1 MTGRPVTPIGAHQS
15 KSAKI
20 CASIKKELEGG
31 KCSRTFRKILER
43 QNMQN
48 QANAKHF
55 SNSEDIFKSNKNVLE
70 KLKTKEDSS
79 SNTTTYKFLSKIC
92 NKKNLQSS

>member
-1 MTGRPVTPIGAHQS
+1 
-15 KSAKI
+15 
-20 CASIKKELEGG
+20 
-31 KCSRTFRKILER
+31 
-43 QNMQN
+43 MQN

-92 NKKNLQSS
+92 NKKNLQSSWSNIW

>member
-1 MTGRPVTPIGAHQS
+1 
-15 KSAKI
+15 
-20 CASIKKELEGG
+20 
-31 KCSRTFRKILER
+31 
-43 QNMQN
+43 MQN
-48 QANAKHF
+48 QVNAKHF